1 MRRIKNMFAQVAKI
15 LAVAMIAIV
24 IFGAVPKGSTIKVI
38 GPITIL
44 GLLLL
49 SIFMLIRTGWRR
61 ESRATIVRLM
71 KPVPWIY
78 KGLSVAIIVVGMIA
92 LIMFKN
98 DNGSFFNSAIIVIVD
113 LVLLCITTLI
123 SYVRH
128 DGWRSILLLLR
139 STRLRLTLWYAVLLT
154 IILFIFSSIVYA
166 TEQHN
171 LNMMLNDS
179 LHTRLA
185 QIASTYDP
193 QKGFP
198 QAMFANNGFSYKLSG
213 SEVVLLMTPQGHVL
227 QAPGLPEDITSSLVN
242 ITLKNFLL
250 WDGSQPFNQK
260 SGFDY
265 VTSPGSKFF
274 TSVATPLGPAGNLL
288 QAYSFGDSVSIWL
301 PGGNYEFAQAVIV
314 NKQQQAVALFAVGIP
329 SDAPFL
335 LNDLSSV
342 LAVAMPLCLLLSSV
356 GGYWLASR
364 AMRPVQTI
372 TRTAQEIS
380 ETDLHRR
387 LNLKQRDELG
397 QLGATFDNM
406 LARLEAAFE
415 RQRQFTA
422 DASHELRTPLTI
434 VDLEATR
441 ALTHKLSSQ
450 QYQQAITIMQQENR
464 HMTRLVNDLLVLA
477 RADSGQA
484 KFQREVIDLSDVVVD
499 TVERLAPLA
508 QQTGITI
515 RLHPLPELT
524 ILGDRMYLMQLL
536 TNIVENAL
544 TYSSGI
550 GTHVDIDLVCQYRRG
565 HAWAN
570 LRIADNG
577 PGIAQEHL
585 PHLFERFYRVDRSRT
600 HSQNLSSETCSAS
613 NRPTGN
619 GLGLSIARWIVQAHD
634 GEICVQSVVGLG
646 ATFEIWL
653 PVGEI
658 RLNKS

>member
-1 MRRIKNMFAQVAKI
+1 MLALVVKI
-15 LAVAMIAIV
+15 LAVVIIAIV
-24 IFGAVPKGSTIKVI
+24 IFGAVPIGSTIKVI

-61 ESRATIVRLM
+61 ESRATIMRLM

-123 SYVRH
+123 SYVRQG
-128 DGWRSILLLLR
+128 GWRSLLHLLR
-139 STRLRLTLWYAVLLT
+139 STRLRLTLWYAALLA
-154 IILFIFSSIVYA
+154 IILFSFSSIVYA

-171 LNMMLNDS
+171 LKMMLNDS
-179 LHTRLA
+179 LHARLA

-193 QKGFP
+193 QKGLP
-198 QAMFANNGFSYKLSG
+198 QSISTNDGSSYKLSS
-213 SEVVLLMTPQGHVL
+213 SEFVLLMTPQGQVL
-227 QAPGLPEDITSSLVN
+227 QESGLPEEITNLLVKG
-242 ITLKNFLL
+242 TLKQFLS
-250 WDGSQPFNQK
+250 WQASQPFNQK
-260 SGFDY
+260 SGFVYD
-265 VTSPGSKFF
+265 TSTGSKFF
-274 TSVATPLGPAGNLL
+274 TSAATPLGPAGGTFE
-288 QAYSFGDSVSIWL
+288 AYNFGDTTSYWL
-301 PGGNYEFAQAVIV
+301 PGGNYEFAQAAIV
-314 NKQQQAVALFAVGIP
+314 NKQQAVALFAIGIP

-335 LNDLSSV
+335 LADLSSV
-342 LAVAMPLCLLLSSV
+342 LAIAMPLCLLLSSV

-387 LNLKQRDELG
+387 LNLKRRDELG
-397 QLGATFDNM
+397 QLGATFDSM

-441 ALTHKLSSQ
+441 ALTHKLTAQ

-464 HMTRLVNDLLVLA
+464 HMTHLVNDLLMLA

-515 RLHPLPELT
+515 RVHPLPELT
-524 ILGDRMYLMQLL
+524 IPGDRMYLMQLL
-536 TNIVENAL
+536 TNLVENAL

-550 GTHVDIDLVCQYRRG
+550 GTHVDIDLVCQYKQG
-565 HAWAN
+565 QAWAN

-600 HSQNLSSETCSAS
+600 HNQILPSETCSAS
-613 NRPTGN
+613 SRPPGN
-619 GLGLSIARWIVQAHD
+619 GLGLSIARWIVRAHD
-634 GEICVQSVVGLG
+634 GDICVQSAAGLG

-658 RLNKS
+658 NKP

>member
-1 MRRIKNMFAQVAKI
+1 MKQF
-15 LAVAMIAIV
+15 
-24 IFGAVPKGSTIKVI
+24 
-38 GPITIL
+38 
-44 GLLLL
+44 L
-49 SIFMLIRTGWRR
+49 SWQ
-61 ESRATIVRLM
+61 ES
-71 KPVPWIY
+71 
-78 KGLSVAIIVVGMIA
+78 
-92 LIMFKN
+92 
-98 DNGSFFNSAIIVIVD
+98 
-113 LVLLCITTLI
+113 
-123 SYVRH
+123 
-128 DGWRSILLLLR
+128 
-139 STRLRLTLWYAVLLT
+139 
-154 IILFIFSSIVYA
+154 
-166 TEQHN
+166 E
-171 LNMMLNDS
+171 
-179 LHTRLA
+179 
-185 QIASTYDP
+185 
-193 QKGFP
+193 
-198 QAMFANNGFSYKLSG
+198 
-213 SEVVLLMTPQGHVL
+213 
-227 QAPGLPEDITSSLVN
+227 
-242 ITLKNFLL
+242 
-250 WDGSQPFNQK
+250 PFNQK
-260 SGFDY
+260 SGFVYD
-265 VTSPGSKFF
+265 TSTGSKFF
-274 TSVATPLGPAGNLL
+274 TSAATPLGPAGGTFE
-288 QAYSFGDSVSIWL
+288 AYNFGDTTSYWL
-301 PGGNYEFAQAVIV
+301 PGGNYEFTQAAIV
-314 NKQQQAVALFAVGIP
+314 NKQQAVALFAIGIP

-335 LNDLSSV
+335 LADLSSV
-342 LAVAMPLCLLLSSV
+342 LAIAMPLCLLLSSV

-387 LNLKQRDELG
+387 LNLKRRDELG
-397 QLGATFDNM
+397 QLGATFDSM

-441 ALTHKLSSQ
+441 ALTHKLTAQ

-464 HMTRLVNDLLVLA
+464 HMTHLVNDLLMLA

-515 RLHPLPELT
+515 RVHPLPELT

-536 TNIVENAL
+536 TNLVENAL

-550 GTHVDIDLVCQYRRG
+550 GTHVDIDLVCQYKQG
-565 HAWAN
+565 QAWAN

-600 HSQNLSSETCSAS
+600 HNQILPSETCSAS
-613 NRPTGN
+613 SRPPGN
-619 GLGLSIARWIVQAHD
+619 GLGLSIARWIVRAHD
-634 GEICVQSVVGLG
+634 GDICVQSAAGLG

-658 RLNKS
+658 NKP